1 MTSGQTQ
8 LNIAIE
14 AQGGLHRWQTIKEMV
29 AHIRCVGVA
38 LPLCFKFIEG

>member
-1 MTSGQTQ
+1 MTSGQAQ

-29 AHIRCVGVA
+29 AHIRCGGIA
-38 LPLCFKFIEG
+38 LPLRIKFLQG